1 MRKLIILITA
11 LTIILLGACNSESVP
26 SSVIPPVIEEIASR
40 DALAEKSIENG
51 SEALFNAQG
60 GVSIENGIFMFKQG
74 VWKNGE
80 EEIHIDHPGET
91 TLTAIYPAYSSDKTL
106 ITHHPYD
113 NDTLQDVLI
122 AQSKFSNETNIQL
135 KFRHLF
141 SRLTVRVHSSKAKS
155 IDAVRITAPKV
166 TQIDSINGTITTA
179 GEHTTLFSKNEAG
192 VYSCMVPSLIDCPLT
207 ITFILTSGNEVTR
220 ALTHT
225 FVSGHKYECHVNRP
239 GIRTA
244 EDLIDFSRLINGY
257 QTYYGKTLDDFGEK
271 IGDET
276 VYRLLADITLKPEN
290 CELLSP
296 IGDHSSTPF
305 YDIFDGQ
312 GHTIHNLIL
321 LEKNTHL
328 SYSGLF
334 GHLDTRGIIKN
345 LHLKKAFTTKSSAC
359 KYQGGIA
366 SNNNGTIMNCSVSGS
381 TLYSLDKGFI
391 GAIASMSSGTIINCH
406 STDNEFYIENET
418 YGGGIA
424 GSADKYIL
432 NSYSFLNKFH
442 TKTDAHQLGG
452 IIGASITRNV
462 LHIENC
468 YTHYTYTIP
477 SCWGSAI
484 GLANKVDIQHFYRNK
499 ENQNLY
505 YGTAINT
512 TSSTTGRY
520 DSKFLINSKHISTML
535 NEWIDSNK
543 YSKYTFRR
551 WKIADDGSACFE

>member
-11 LTIILLGACNSESVP
+11 LTIILLGACKSESVP

-60 GVSIENGIFMFKQG
+60 GVSIENGIFMFNQG

-80 EEIHIDHPGET
+80 EEIHIGHPGET

-155 IDAVRITAPKV
+155 IDAVKITAPKV
-166 TQIDSINGTITTA
+166 TQIDPINGTITTT

-207 ITFILTSGNEVTR
+207 ITFALTSGNEVTR

-296 IGDHSSTPF
+296 IGDSETPF
-305 YDIFDGQ
+305 YDTFDGQ
-312 GHTIHNLIL
+312 GHTISNLQF
-321 LEKNTHL
+321 KAYGG
-328 SYSGLF
+328 YSGLF
-334 GHLDTRGIIKN
+334 GYIETTGKVKN
-345 LHLKKAFTTKSSAC
+345 LYIVNSSGPITNNGHKSGIGFIAGRCDGEISNCHVTNSTMSTAENTNAGSIAGYLSGKITNSSTVYSTLTLTNTKATSIL
-359 KYQGGIA
+359 GGISGYLA
-366 SNNNGTIMNCSVSGS
+366 NG
-381 TLYSLDKGFI
+381 K
-391 GAIASMSSGTIINCH
+391 IINCYTAQNKL
-406 STDNEFYIENET
+406 SGKTNYS
-418 YGGGIA
+418 GGIA
-424 GSADKYIL
+424 GFVY
-432 NSYSFLNKFH
+432 NG
-442 TKTDAHQLGG
+442 T
-452 IIGASITRNV
+452 IT
-462 LHIENC
+462 NC
-468 YTHYTYTIP
+468 YVYNNNFDTNNSGRGIVIGYTNKSSIISYCYYDEKPIIKVSNNCIPQKHYVY
-477 SCWGSAI
+477 
-484 GLANKVDIQHFYRNK
+484 
-499 ENQNLY
+499 
-505 YGTAINT
+505 T
-512 TSSTTGRY
+512 TSFTATGNNTPVHLLLDQWITSDIYIGWKESSTLPAVF
-520 DSKFLINSKHISTML
+520 DN
-535 NEWIDSNK
+535 
-543 YSKYTFRR
+543 
-551 WKIADDGSACFE
+551 

>member
-11 LTIILLGACNSESVP
+11 LTIILLGACKSESVP

-60 GVSIENGIFMFKQG
+60 GVSIENGIFMFNEG

-207 ITFILTSGNEVTR
+207 ITFALTSGNEVTR

-239 GIRTA
+239 GLRTA
-244 EDLIDFSRLINGY
+244 EDLIDFSRLINGN
-257 QTYYGKTLDDFGEK
+257 QAYYGKTLNDFGEK

-276 VYRLLADITLKPEN
+276 VYRLLADIELTESQ
-290 CELLSP
+290 CEKLYP
-296 IGDHSSTPF
+296 IGNNSYPF
-305 YDIFDGQ
+305 NDIFDGE
-312 GHTIHNLIL
+312 GHTISKLKIRA
-321 LEKNTHL
+321 
-328 SYSGLF
+328 YDGYAGLF
-334 GHLDTRGIIKN
+334 GYISENGCIRN
-345 LHLKKAFTTKSSAC
+345 LHLADCYGTITKSSGSGTGILAGICDGIINNC
-359 KYQGGIA
+359 KVSNSTITNEGSSYTGAIA
-366 SNNNGTIMNCSVSGS
+366 GLAYGKIMNCSVEN
-381 TLYSLDKGFI
+381 T
-391 GAIASMSSGTIINCH
+391 TIIATINPLG
-406 STDNEFYIENET
+406 SIVGYLYNGKVFNSYAANNTIENET
-418 YGGGIA
+418 GSTNARGGIA
-424 GSADKYIL
+424 GYSLNGVIQNCYVYN
-432 NSYSFLNKFH
+432 NSYDNRKTNKGQF
-442 TKTDAHQLGG
+442 
-452 IIGASITRNV
+452 IGSANNTTV
-462 LHIENC
+462 KNC
-468 YTHYTYTIP
+468 YYDIPTSTLSLIKTQSNCTSKQNYQYDNKSFMSTINGAIIPVYTLLNQLISSDIY
-477 SCWGSAI
+477 I
-484 GLANKVDIQHFYRNK
+484 GWK
-499 ENQNLY
+499 E
-505 YGTAINT
+505 
-512 TSSTTGRY
+512 SSTLPAVF
-520 DSKFLINSKHISTML
+520 DN
-535 NEWIDSNK
+535 
-543 YSKYTFRR
+543 
-551 WKIADDGSACFE
+551 

>member
-26 SSVIPPVIEEIASR
+26 SSAIPPVIEEIASR

-60 GVSIENGIFMFKQG
+60 GVSIKNGIFMFNEG
-74 VWKNGE
+74 VWKNGK

-207 ITFILTSGNEVTR
+207 ITFALTSGNEVTR

-512 TSSTTGRY
+512 TSSITGRY

>member
-26 SSVIPPVIEEIASR
+26 SSAIPPVIEEIASR

-207 ITFILTSGNEVTR
+207 ITFALTSGNEVTR

-244 EDLIDFSRLINGY
+244 EDLIDFSRLINGN
-257 QTYYGKTLDDFGEK
+257 QAYYGKTLNDFGEK

-276 VYRLLADITLKPEN
+276 VYRLLADI
-290 CELLSP
+290 ELEAEDCNKLEL
-296 IGDHSSTPF
+296 IGDHKDTPF
-305 YDIFDGQ
+305 YDTFDGQ
-312 GHTIHNLIL
+312 GHTILYLQIKSN
-321 LEKNTHL
+321 NN
-328 SYSGLF
+328 YGGLF
-334 GHLDTRGIIKN
+334 GHIDTTGCIKN
-345 LHLKKAFTTKSSAC
+345 LHLKEAFTTKSSAC

-381 TLYSLDKGFI
+381 TLYSLEDGNI
-391 GAIASMSSGTIINCH
+391 GAICSMSSGLIIN
-406 STDNEFYIENET
+406 SQSDNNEIHVAARAN
-418 YGGGIA
+418 GGGIV
-424 GSADKYIL
+424 GSAEKYVL
-432 NSYSFLNKFH
+432 NCYSYNNKFS
-442 TKTDAHQLGG
+442 TNGSGYRAGG
-452 IIGASITRNV
+452 IVGISIGSST
-462 LHIENC
+462 LYIENC
-468 YTHYTYTIP
+468 YTYYNYTT
-477 SCWGSAI
+477 SNWGSAI
-484 GLANKVDIQHFYRNK
+484 GRANKASIQYFYRNK
-499 ENQNLY
+499 GNLY
-505 YGTAINT
+505 YDKDENT

>member
-26 SSVIPPVIEEIASR
+26 SSAIPPVIEEIASR

-60 GVSIENGIFMFKQG
+60 GVSIENGIFMFNQG
-74 VWKNGE
+74 VWKNGK
-80 EEIHIDHPGET
+80 EEIHINHPGET
-91 TLTAIYPAYSSDKTL
+91 TLTAIYPAYSRDKTL

-166 TQIDSINGTITTA
+166 TQIDPINGTITTA

-192 VYSCMVPSLIDCPLT
+192 VYSRMVPSLIDCPLT
-207 ITFILTSGNEVTR
+207 ITFALTSGNEVTR
-220 ALTHT
+220 VLTHT

-244 EDLIDFSRLINGY
+244 EDLIDFSRLINGN
-257 QTYYGKTLDDFGEK
+257 QAYYGKTLNDFGEK

-432 NSYSFLNKFH
+432 NCYSFLNKFH

-543 YSKYTFRR
+543 YSKYTFLR

>member
-1 MRKLIILITA
+1 MRKFIILITA

-26 SSVIPPVIEEIASR
+26 SSAIPPVIEEIASR

-60 GVSIENGIFMFKQG
+60 GVSIENGIFMFNQG

-80 EEIHIDHPGET
+80 EEIHINHPGET

-155 IDAVRITAPKV
+155 IDAVKITAPKV
-166 TQIDSINGTITTA
+166 TQIDPINGTITTT

-207 ITFILTSGNEVTR
+207 ITFALTSGNEVTR

-257 QTYYGKTLDDFGEK
+257 QTYYGKTLNDFGEK

-276 VYRLLADITLKPEN
+276 VYRLLADIKLTPED

-312 GHTIHNLIL
+312 GHTILYLQIKSTF
-321 LEKNTHL
+321 LE
-328 SYSGLF
+328 S
-334 GHLDTRGIIKN
+334 
-345 LHLKKAFTTKSSAC
+345 
-359 KYQGGIA
+359 
-366 SNNNGTIMNCSVSGS
+366 
-381 TLYSLDKGFI
+381 
-391 GAIASMSSGTIINCH
+391 
-406 STDNEFYIENET
+406 
-418 YGGGIA
+418 
-424 GSADKYIL
+424 
-432 NSYSFLNKFH
+432 
-442 TKTDAHQLGG
+442 
-452 IIGASITRNV
+452 
-462 LHIENC
+462 
-468 YTHYTYTIP
+468 
-477 SCWGSAI
+477 
-484 GLANKVDIQHFYRNK
+484 
-499 ENQNLY
+499 
-505 YGTAINT
+505 
-512 TSSTTGRY
+512 
-520 DSKFLINSKHISTML
+520 
-535 NEWIDSNK
+535 
-543 YSKYTFRR
+543 
-551 WKIADDGSACFE
+551 

>member
-1 MRKLIILITA
+1 MRKFIILITA
-11 LTIILLGACNSESVP
+11 LTIILLGACKSESVP

-60 GVSIENGIFMFKQG
+60 GVSIENGIFMFNQG

-106 ITHHPYD
+106 TTHHPYD

-207 ITFILTSGNEVTR
+207 ITFALTSGNEVTR

-244 EDLIDFSRLINGY
+244 EDLIDFSRLINGN
-257 QTYYGKTLDDFGEK
+257 QAYYGKTLNDFGEK

-276 VYRLLADITLKPEN
+276 VYRLLADIELTESQ
-290 CELLSP
+290 CEKLYP
-296 IGDHSSTPF
+296 IGNNSYPF
-305 YDIFDGQ
+305 NDIFDGE
-312 GHTIHNLIL
+312 GHTISKLKIRA
-321 LEKNTHL
+321 
-328 SYSGLF
+328 YDGYAGLF
-334 GHLDTRGIIKN
+334 GYISENGCIRNLHSNDCYGIIKN
-345 LHLKKAFTTKSSAC
+345 SGSGTGILAGVCDGIINNCKVSNSTITNEGSSYTGA
-359 KYQGGIA
+359 IA
-366 SNNNGTIMNCSVSGS
+366 GLAYGRIMNCSVENTTIIATSNPLGSIVGNLYNGKVYNSYAANNTIENTTGS
-381 TLYSLDKGFI
+381 TN
-391 GAIASMSSGTIINCH
+391 AR
-406 STDNEFYIENET
+406 
-418 YGGGIA
+418 GGIA
-424 GSADKYIL
+424 GYSLNGVIQNCYVYN
-432 NSYSFLNKFH
+432 NSYDNRKTNKGQF
-442 TKTDAHQLGG
+442 
-452 IIGASITRNV
+452 IGSASNTTV
-462 LHIENC
+462 KNC
-468 YTHYTYTIP
+468 YYDTPTSTLSLIKTQSNCTSKQNYQYDDKSFMSTINGAIIPVYTLLNQLISSDIY
-477 SCWGSAI
+477 I
-484 GLANKVDIQHFYRNK
+484 GWK
-499 ENQNLY
+499 E
-505 YGTAINT
+505 
-512 TSSTTGRY
+512 SSTLPAVF
-520 DSKFLINSKHISTML
+520 DN
-535 NEWIDSNK
+535 
-543 YSKYTFRR
+543 
-551 WKIADDGSACFE
+551 

>member
-11 LTIILLGACNSESVP
+11 LTIILLGACKSESVP
-26 SSVIPPVIEEIASR
+26 SSAIPPVIEEIASR

-60 GVSIENGIFMFKQG
+60 GVSIENGIFMFNQG

-80 EEIHIDHPGET
+80 KEIHIDHPGET

-166 TQIDSINGTITTA
+166 TQIASINGTITTA

-207 ITFILTSGNEVTR
+207 ITFALTSGNEVMR

-244 EDLIDFSRLINGY
+244 EDLIDFSQFINNPNN
-257 QTYYGKTLDDFGEK
+257 TGKIHPNFGEK

-276 VYRLLADITLKPEN
+276 VYRLLADIELTESQ
-290 CELLSP
+290 CEKLYP
-296 IGDHSSTPF
+296 IGNNSYSF
-305 YDIFDGQ
+305 NDIFDGE
-312 GHTIHNLIL
+312 GHTISQLKIRAYDGHA
-321 LEKNTHL
+321 
-328 SYSGLF
+328 GLF
-334 GHLDTRGIIKN
+334 GYISENGCIRNLHSNDCYGIIKN
-345 LHLKKAFTTKSSAC
+345 
-359 KYQGGIA
+359 
-366 SNNNGTIMNCSVSGS
+366 SGS
-381 TLYSLDKGFI
+381 GPILYCKPILAMCANDFLSTPLGSPINGSFSAVQTSQMNLQVAD
-391 GAIASMSSGTIINCH
+391 SSG
-406 STDNEFYIENET
+406 
-418 YGGGIA
+418 
-424 GSADKYIL
+424 
-432 NSYSFLNKFH
+432 
-442 TKTDAHQLGG
+442 
-452 IIGASITRNV
+452 
-462 LHIENC
+462 LHE
-468 YTHYTYTIP
+468 
-477 SCWGSAI
+477 S
-484 GLANKVDIQHFYRNK
+484 L
-499 ENQNLY
+499 E
-505 YGTAINT
+505 
-512 TSSTTGRY
+512 
-520 DSKFLINSKHISTML
+520 
-535 NEWIDSNK
+535 
-543 YSKYTFRR
+543 
-551 WKIADDGSACFE
+551 

>member
-60 GVSIENGIFMFKQG
+60 GVSIENGIFMFNQG

-166 TQIDSINGTITTA
+166 TQIDPINGTITTA

-207 ITFILTSGNEVTR
+207 ITFALTSGNEVTR

-257 QTYYGKTLDDFGEK
+257 QTYYGKILNDFGEK

-312 GHTIHNLIL
+312 GHTISNLL
-321 LEKNTHL
+321 FKASNG
-328 SYSGLF
+328 YSGLF
-334 GHLDTRGIIKN
+334 GVIEETGKVKNLNIANSFGPITNNGHKSGIGII
-345 LHLKKAFTTKSSAC
+345 A
-359 KYQGGIA
+359 
-366 SNNNGTIMNCSVSGS
+366 GTCYGEIS
-381 TLYSLDKGFI
+381 
-391 GAIASMSSGTIINCH
+391 NCH
-406 STDNEFYIENET
+406 AKNDTISTDQDTNV
-418 YGGGIA
+418 GGIA
-424 GSADKYIL
+424 GFLSGKII
-432 NSYSFLNKFH
+432 NSSVVASVI
-442 TKTDAHQLGG
+442 TSTGKTSISGG
-452 IIGASITRNV
+452 INGYLANGKII
-462 LHIENC
+462 NC
-468 YTHYTYTIP
+468 YTAQNKLSGKTNYSGGIAGFVYNGTITNCYVYNNNFDTNNSGRGIVIGYTNKSSIISYCYYDEKPIIKVSNNCIPKKHYVY
-477 SCWGSAI
+477 
-484 GLANKVDIQHFYRNK
+484 
-499 ENQNLY
+499 
-505 YGTAINT
+505 T
-512 TSSTTGRY
+512 TSFTATGNNTPVHLLLDQWISSDIYIGWKESSTLPAVF
-520 DSKFLINSKHISTML
+520 DN
-535 NEWIDSNK
+535 
-543 YSKYTFRR
+543 
-551 WKIADDGSACFE
+551 

>member
-1 MRKLIILITA
+1 M
-11 LTIILLGACNSESVP
+11 TIILLGACNSEPVP
-26 SSVIPPVIEEIASR
+26 SSAIPPVIEEIASR

-60 GVSIENGIFMFKQG
+60 GVSIENGIFMFNQG

-80 EEIHIDHPGET
+80 EEIHIDHLGET

-207 ITFILTSGNEVTR
+207 ITFALTSGNKVTR

-257 QTYYGKTLDDFGEK
+257 QTYYGKMLDDFGEK

-276 VYRLLADITLKPEN
+276 VYRLLADIKLTPED

-345 LHLKKAFTTKSSAC
+345 LHLKKAFTPKSSAC

-432 NSYSFLNKFH
+432 NNYSFLNKFH

-535 NEWIDSNK
+535 NEWVDSNK

>member
-60 GVSIENGIFMFKQG
+60 GVSIENGIFMFNQG

-80 EEIHIDHPGET
+80 EEIHIDHLGET

-166 TQIDSINGTITTA
+166 TQIDSINGTMTTA

-192 VYSCMVPSLIDCPLT
+192 VYSCMIPSLIDCPLT
-207 ITFILTSGNEVTR
+207 ITFALTSGNEVTR

-257 QTYYGKTLDDFGEK
+257 QTYYGKMLDDFGEK

-276 VYRLLADITLKPEN
+276 VYRLLADIELTESQ
-290 CELLSP
+290 CEKLYP
-296 IGDHSSTPF
+296 IGNNSYSF
-305 YDIFDGQ
+305 NDIFDGE
-312 GHTIHNLIL
+312 GHTISKLKIRA
-321 LEKNTHL
+321 
-328 SYSGLF
+328 YDGYAGLF
-334 GHLDTRGIIKN
+334 GYISENGCIRNLHSNDCYGIIKN
-345 LHLKKAFTTKSSAC
+345 SGSGTGILAGVCDGIINNCKVSNSTITNEGSSYTGA
-359 KYQGGIA
+359 IA
-366 SNNNGTIMNCSVSGS
+366 GLAYGRIMNCSVENTTIIATINPLGSIVGYLYNGKVFNSYAANDTIKNATGS
-381 TLYSLDKGFI
+381 TN
-391 GAIASMSSGTIINCH
+391 AR
-406 STDNEFYIENET
+406 
-418 YGGGIA
+418 GGIA
-424 GSADKYIL
+424 GYSLNGVIQNCYVYN
-432 NSYSFLNKFH
+432 NSYDNRKTNKGQF
-442 TKTDAHQLGG
+442 
-452 IIGASITRNV
+452 IGSANNTTV
-462 LHIENC
+462 KNC
-468 YTHYTYTIP
+468 YYDIPTSTLSLIKTQSNCTSKQNYQYDNKSFMSTINGAIIPVYTLLNQLITSDIY
-477 SCWGSAI
+477 I
-484 GLANKVDIQHFYRNK
+484 GWK
-499 ENQNLY
+499 E
-505 YGTAINT
+505 
-512 TSSTTGRY
+512 SSTLPAV
-520 DSKFLINSKHISTML
+520 FN
-535 NEWIDSNK
+535 N
-543 YSKYTFRR
+543 
-551 WKIADDGSACFE
+551 